1 MILGLFQGFNLS
13 QQVFV
18 GALFFVLVVF
28 FCLVIIRVGFSFI
41 YQFSWFLG
49 SRCCLSFRFSALI
62 YSVLSVP
69 VMF

>member
-1 MILGLFQGFNLS
+1 M
-13 QQVFV
+13 
-18 GALFFVLVVF
+18 GALFFVFV
-28 FCLVIIRVGFSFI
+28 FCLVIIIKVGFSFI

>member
-1 MILGLFQGFNLS
+1 MGAWFF
-13 QQVFV
+13 VFV
-18 GALFFVLVVF
+18 
-28 FCLVIIRVGFSFI
+28 FCLVIIKVGFSFI